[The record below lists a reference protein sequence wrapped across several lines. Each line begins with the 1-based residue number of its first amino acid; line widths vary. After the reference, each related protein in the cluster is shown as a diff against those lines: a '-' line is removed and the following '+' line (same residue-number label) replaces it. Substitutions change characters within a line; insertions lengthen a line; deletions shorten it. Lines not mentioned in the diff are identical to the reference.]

1 MIDDRYFLEPAAW
14 SVDAAALLAVR
25 NAVFSGEQ
33 SIERVES
40 DEHDPTADHVLART
54 PSGEAIACGRL
65 KQDGEISRIAVLPAW
80 REQGVGAALLR
91 HLIERAQSFGLR
103 QLSAYANL
111 EAVAFYARFG
121 FAASGAPFVAHG
133 VIHQRMG
140 LELPEHVPHPAL
152 IRPLLASDS
161 KRLTSVR
168 ASDLHEAF
176 LQLFGG
182 ARHEIFLYTRDFDPP
197 VLSQSDIVDA
207 VRRVALSG
215 RMASVRILL
224 QDSTR
229 AAREGHR
236 LADLAQRLS
245 SLIRIRTPSQDD
257 LNYAS
262 AFALN
267 DQGGYLFRPFG
278 DRYEA
283 EGDLHYAPRRDELKR
298 YFDEVWERAEP
309 TAELRR
315 L

>member
-14 SVDAAALLAVR
+14 SVDAAELLAVR
-25 NAVFSGEQ
+25 GAAFN
-33 SIERVES
+33 
-40 DEHDPTADHVLART
+40 DELGIAREETDAEDASADHVLART
-54 PSGEAIACGRL
+54 REGLVIGCGRL
-65 KQDGEISRIAVLPAW
+65 TQRGEVSRMAVLPQW
-80 REQGVGAALLR
+80 RGQGVGAALLR

-103 QLSAYANL
+103 RLSLQATLA
-111 EAVAFYARFG
+111 ATGFYARFG
-121 FAASGAPFVAHG
+121 FTTHGPSFDAHG
-133 VIHQRMG
+133 VAHQAMQ
-140 LELPEHVPHPAL
+140 LELPQPLPHPAL
-152 IRPLLASDS
+152 LRPAVASDS
-161 KRLTSVR
+161 KRLTATR
-168 ASDLHEAF
+168 AGELHDAL
-176 LQLFGG
+176 LQLIHG
-182 ARHEIFLYTRDFDPP
+182 ARHEFCLYTRDFDPP
-197 VLSQSDIVDA
+197 VLSQADISAA

-215 RMASVRILL
+215 RMASVKILL

-236 LADLAQRLS
+236 LVDLAQRLS
-245 SLIRIRTPSQDD
+245 SLIRIRTPAQDD
-257 LNYAS
+257 LGYAG

-267 DQGGYLFRPFG
+267 DQGGFLYRPFG